1 MPRPPLQLTNLQR
14 RRYHSTLE
22 VKIEDCVTVGDLKK
36 SISIQ
41 QNLSVIALLY
51 RGVLLDD
58 ARQLEKLLPDLLIGP
73 PRFAIHTRVRPRAIQ
88 GGVSVNILSLNRKTF
103 QVMLHSLDMTVLE
116 LKQAIQGYEGI
127 SLDQIVLTYAGKQLN
142 KDFSTLRQCA
152 LQPGCTVHLVGRL
165 RGGGGGA
172 LPEFLHPVGFVN
184 MENTSLL
191 RKIRLST
198 KDAPEWRV
206 SEEGLSMEGKCW
218 NDECEAYGE
227 PVICNLQFTAFNL
240 LMDEI
245 HCPLCKETIRAVTC
259 GFRKC
264 LWMFEGR
271 KTGMGSV
278 DVASQWMVAGR
289 NYERFDEDAD
299 RATAEWSSLI
309 ITTKKLP
316 SISNMKAFHGNG
328 ECPICHE
335 DFKASSVQ
343 CTLKCQH
350 AFHRE
355 CVMAWRVRGNTTCPM
370 CRNSLEWSQTGC
382 LPQKTPAC
390 ARDDVHITFGARSFH
405 SVQHKCSR

>member
-1 MPRPPLQLTNLQR
+1 
-14 RRYHSTLE
+14 LE

-88 GGVSVNILSLNRKTF
+88 GGVSVNILNLNRKTF
-103 QVMLHSLDMTVLE
+103 QVMLHSLDSTVLE
-116 LKQAIQGYEGI
+116 LKEAIQGYEGI
-127 SLDQIVLTYAGKQLN
+127 SLDQIVLTYSGKQLR

-165 RGGGGGA
+165 RGGGPGRS
-172 LPEFLHPVGFVN
+172 PDFPHPVGFVN

-191 RKIRLST
+191 RKIRLNT
-198 KDAPEWRV
+198 KDAPEWRA
-206 SEEGLSMEGKCW
+206 SEEGLSLEGECW
-218 NDECEAYGE
+218 NEACEAYRQL
-227 PVICNLQFTAFNL
+227 VICNLQFTAFNL
-240 LMDEI
+240 LLDVDEV
-245 HCPLCKETIRAVTC
+245 HCPLCKVSIQAVTC

-271 KTGMGSV
+271 KTGIGSV
-278 DVASQWMVAGR
+278 DVASTWMVAGR

-299 RATAEWSSLI
+299 RGTAEWSSLI

-316 SISNMKAFHGNG
+316 STSNMKAFHGNG

-335 DFKASSVQ
+335 DFKASSFQ

-370 CRNSLEWSQTGC
+370 CRNSLE
-382 LPQKTPAC
+382 
-390 ARDDVHITFGARSFH
+390 
-405 SVQHKCSR
+405 